1 MNGTGSA
8 LIADRVETSSE
19 MDCSLAAYSPSER
32 KAILDHRFFLSI
44 ELGRQAT
51 LEETIASWESNFGKV
66 WRRTKTQRDG
76 IAQLKEI
83 ERHKYYLS
91 MQSGRDIGWDV
102 AIFDWIRNHAAA
114 WREWWEQHWWEKQWW
129 EEEKA

>member
-8 LIADRVETSSE
+8 LIADRMETSSE

-32 KAILDHRFFLSI
+32 KAILYHRFFLSI
-44 ELGRQAT
+44 EL
-51 LEETIASWESNFGKV
+51 GKV